1 MKFLASRPHFSKILN
16 LSRSKHLVGVDWLQ
30 TSPQSVA
37 GEVLRRLLEDYK
49 ANVKLLTKAQ
59 SGQ

>member
-1 MKFLASRPHFSKILN
+1 MKFLTSRRHFSKILN
-16 LSRSKHLVGVDWLQ
+16 LFRSKHLVGVDC
-30 TSPQSVA
+30 SPQSVA